1 MTREELAAL
10 YRREIELL
18 DAEPEPGTED
28 HVIWMAEMEQVTS
41 ALENYDGNLRPAEAT
56 IQ

>member
-18 DAEPEPGTED
+18 EAEPEPGTAD

-41 ALENYDGNLRPAEAT
+41 ALENYDGNLRAAEAT

>member
-18 DAEPEPGTED
+18 EAEPDPGTVD
-28 HVIWMAEMEQVTS
+28 YVIWMAEMEQVTS